1 MGMIMKI
8 LNKFMD
14 WYHGNNDLEK
24 EPPRSGIKRVGYII
38 WNYSGRLILI
48 NLIFI
53 VCCIPIITI
62 PASITALNRYLLK
75 IFREGY
81 NFSISDYFEE
91 FKKSVWKCLPYGI
104 VIGLVCFYAYY
115 MLSLA
120 SNFPQGIQHDMVI
133 GIGLGVMVIGILL
146 GSYFF
151 VLAAM
156 LDLPGKHL
164 LKNAVILMGVEW
176 QRSLGLVASIF
187 VLWIGILATAPYSIF
202 LVLLFGFSLQ
212 QLWICAF
219 VNPIVEKRIFKPYE
233 QQKETR

>member
-1 MGMIMKI
+1 MKF

-14 WYHGNNDLEK
+14 WYHGINDMEK

-38 WNYSGRLILI
+38 WNYSGRLVLI

-62 PASITALNRYLLK
+62 PASITALNSYLLK

-91 FKKSVWKCLPYGI
+91 FKKSVWKCLPHGI
-104 VIGLVCFYAYY
+104 LVGLICFYAYY

-120 SNFPQGIQHDMVI
+120 SNFPQGIYHDMVI

-156 LDLPGKHL
+156 LDLPGKYL
-164 LKNAVILMGVEW
+164 LKNSIIIMGVEW
-176 QRSLGLVASIF
+176 QTSLCMAATIF
-187 VLWIGILATAPYSIF
+187 VFWIGILATAPYSILF
-202 LVLLFGFSLQ
+202 TLLCGFSLQ
-212 QLWICAF
+212 QLCICAF
-219 VNPIVEKRIFKPYE
+219 VNPIIEKRIFKPYE
-233 QQKETR
+233 QQKNHH